1 MSEDERNVGEPT
13 PSDPENR
20 ESIWAIRT
28 RWTTLCLVLFTI
40 QVVVGFGI
48 AVYDGV
54 STSTPDAWKETYF
67 DIILRTGQVGIASA
81 ILSFAAI
88 EILGSVMLM
97 SEWIRVRLVEPA
109 KERQRETIER
119 RLEEGRVRGL
129 EEGHRQGLNAANAAA
144 LEWFR
149 RYEEANRKGEH
160 LDEDPPF
167 MQNGKSDQRSD

>member
-1 MSEDERNVGEPT
+1 MSEDERKVGETT
-13 PSDPENR
+13 PSKPENR
-20 ESIWAIRT
+20 EAIWAIRT
-28 RWTTLCLVLFTI
+28 RWTTLYLVLFTI

-48 AVYDGV
+48 ALYDGI

-81 ILSFAAI
+81 IISFAAI
-88 EILGSVMLM
+88 EILDIIMLM
-97 SEWIRVRLVEPA
+97 SEWIRFKLVEPA

-119 RLEEGRVRGL
+119 RLEEGRT
-129 EEGHRQGLNAANAAA
+129 EGRRQGLNAANEAA